1 MNRLFPYKA
10 ELLAPA
16 GSREAFI
23 GAVSAGADAV
33 YLAGQRFGARAYAD
47 NFSTQELL
55 EALEEAHLLG
65 RKIYLTANVLTREKE
80 LPELVEFVHLL
91 YEKGLDGVI
100 VQDIGV
106 LEALHEACPG
116 LPLHASTQLSVTSA
130 EAVQYLRKF
139 GIRRVVPA
147 RELSLEEINTLR
159 REDGEMVRGNP
170 AMEPIE
176 IEAFIHGAMCYSYS
190 GRCLMSSFLG
200 GRSGNRGRCAGTCRL
215 PYRILDEKG
224 RPAGKD
230 SALKEY
236 YPLSMKDMC
245 VLSILPELIDA
256 GIHSFKIEGR
266 MKKPVYAAGVTA
278 IYRKYI
284 DRCYAWMEAGRPGP
298 WQVERED
305 LEKLRALYIR
315 TDLGTGY
322 YHQRNGRELVTIGKP
337 GYAGTDAALEEEI
350 RRSFLTGLPSIEVKG
365 KASFRTG
372 EPAALE
378 VRAGQ
383 VRAKAMGAVVQPA
396 RGRPLDRE
404 ELEARLRKTKNT
416 LFTFGDLDVTADD
429 SVFLPVSAINAL
441 RREALSLLQERL
453 TDGCRKNAKSVGTSQ
468 PNPPAEGRTE
478 QGTGTSSADPVAGEK
493 NPGELTLQ
501 KEQRQELWALV
512 STRAQMKA
520 AAAAGCSCVIL
531 DGSFLPPV
539 TSEGLFSM
547 GEDLSGHDQRLYEK
561 KDPGQH
567 VFPEKTQRGNNYPLK
582 STGIRWIC
590 ALPPVFRVS
599 ERESIRGM
607 ILKAAGNGFSG
618 ILVRTFEELQLALQS
633 GYEGEII
640 ADASLYAW
648 NRLSMEA
655 LAGDCSGIVCSL
667 ELEQRAVLEAAG
679 EMDKMILPVY
689 GRIPMMET
697 AGCVRKTQNLCSGQE
712 GFWYLED
719 RMGKHLPVRCRCGNC
734 SNTIYNAVTLSLHQ
748 FADSGLFRKTGKKLC
763 MFTIEGGDETRQ
775 ILQYFAELTGSPGKQ
790 KRQGKKRTGRTGEIS
805 LPPFRDFTNG
815 HYKTGAL

>member
-298 WQVERED
+298 WQVEGED
-305 LEKLRALYIR
+305 LEKLRSLYIR

-468 PNPPAEGRTE
+468 PNPPAEGKTE
-478 QGTGTSSADPVAGEK
+478 QSTGTSPADPVAGEK
-493 NPGELTLQ
+493 NPGEIALQ

-512 STRAQMKA
+512 STQAQMKA

-539 TSEGLFSM
+539 TSEGLFSR

-599 ERESIRGM
+599 ERESIHGM

-734 SNTIYNAVTLSLHQ
+734 SNTIYNAVPLSLHQ

-775 ILQYFAELTGSPGKQ
+775 ILQYFAELTGSSRKQ
-790 KRQGKKRTGRTGEIS
+790 KRLGKKRPGRTGEIS